1 MRLTL
6 KVARRGIPRFYKQ
19 IVIFLIDSSAPPP
32 PVLRFLYEAFNWNW
46 FPGVDSC
53 TTHRSQGRWI
63 SVTLYTCEIAV
74 LIVELGDNAAIAGLY
89 LMGSHVT
96 VCLDSHRIQRSG
108 RK

>member
-1 MRLTL
+1 M
-6 KVARRGIPRFYKQ
+6 
-19 IVIFLIDSSAPPP
+19 P

-63 SVTLYTCEIAV
+63 SVTLYICEIAV